1 MKNRIEH
8 ALQLFHLK
16 PYRETPPHLLS
27 GGEKQRVAMAAVWVM
42 QPEYLVLDEPT
53 SLLDPQS
60 RKQFI
65 KMIILNDNMKEKGV
79 LFITQFPDEAMC
91 FDRLLIMHQG
101 KIVMEGPPK
110 EIFQEGEKLHKIGLG
125 VPVEIE
131 LTNYMDKLHAHSD

>member
-16 PYRETPPHLLS
+16 PYQETPPHLLS

-79 LFITQFPDEAMC
+79 LFITQFPDEAMY

-101 KIVMEGPPK
+101 MIVMDGPPK